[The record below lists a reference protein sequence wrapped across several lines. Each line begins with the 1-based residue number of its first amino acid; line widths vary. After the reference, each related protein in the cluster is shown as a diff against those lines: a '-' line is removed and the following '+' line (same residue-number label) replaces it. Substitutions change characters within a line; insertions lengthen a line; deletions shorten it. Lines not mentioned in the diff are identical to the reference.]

1 MKKILVGDIVISV
14 QGRDMGT
21 YYMVI
26 NALSDNYFSLVNGDN
41 KTFDCPKRKAK
52 KHIEYAGK
60 TVEHIKEKLEHNQK
74 VFDSE
79 IYSAIKKFKEEKL
92 QDNPE
97 RKQ

>member
-1 MKKILVGDIVISV
+1 MKKITEGDIVISV
-14 QGRDMGT
+14 QGRDKGM

-26 NALSDNYFSLVNGDN
+26 CSLSDNYYSLVNGDN
-41 KTFDCPKRKAK
+41 KKFDCPKRKAK

-60 TVEHIKEKLEHNQK
+60 NVEHIKLKLNHNQK
-74 VFDSE
+74 IFDSE

-97 RKQ
+97 RK